1 MNEEG
6 EAPPKEAPFRESPR
20 LGPLR
25 ALGWLFV
32 FGLVAGGVLVG
43 ALAYRMLAPP
53 PEPIETIIR
62 ETPDVVRAVQ
72 DLARLE
78 SARMHMERVVDLRD
92 RGSSLFGL
100 VETEDA
106 ILLVAAADVSA
117 GVDLTRMQD
126 GDVVIEPDIQRAT
139 IVLPPP
145 EIFEARLDNEH
156 TYVHTRET
164 SALAEPSSQLETR
177 ARQEAERTLRT
188 SALDAGL
195 LERARQNAKSTIEVL
210 VRSLGFDE
218 VRVRFSD
225 EPELAA
231 ETTETL
237 D

>member
-1 MNEEG
+1 MSETG
-6 EAPPKEAPFRESPR
+6 DTDTKPVTPPTQPPAR
-20 LGPLR
+20 LGPLG

-32 FGLVAGGVLVG
+32 FALVAGGVLVG
-43 ALAYRMLAPP
+43 ALAYRMLAPT
-53 PEPIETIIR
+53 PEPIETIVR

-117 GVDLTRMQD
+117 GVDLTRMHD
-126 GDVVIEPDIQRAT
+126 GDVVIEPDVHRAT

-145 EIFEARLDNEH
+145 EIFDARLDNEH

-164 SALAEPSSQLETR
+164 SALAEASPELETR

-188 SALDAGL
+188 SAMEAGL
-195 LERARQNAKSTIEVL
+195 LERARRNAKTTIEVL

-218 VRVRFSD
+218 VHVSFSD
-225 EPELAA
+225 EEPGDAA
-231 ETTETL
+231 ETL

>member
-1 MNEEG
+1 M
-6 EAPPKEAPFRESPR
+6 
-20 LGPLR
+20 R

-32 FGLVAGGVLVG
+32 FGLIAGGVLVG
-43 ALAYRMLAPP
+43 ALAYRMLAPT
-53 PEPIETIIR
+53 PEPIETIVR
-62 ETPDVVRAVQ
+62 ESPDVVRAVQ

-117 GVDLTRMQD
+117 GVDLTRMRD
-126 GDVVIEPDIQRAT
+126 GDVIIEPDIHRAT

-145 EIFEARLDNEH
+145 EIFDARLDNER

-164 SALAEPSSQLETR
+164 STLAEASPELETR

-188 SALDAGL
+188 SATEAGL
-195 LERARQNAKSTIEVL
+195 LNRARQNAKTTIEAL
-210 VRSLGFDE
+210 VHSLGFDD

-225 EPELAA
+225 EPDHGSPQ
-231 ETTETL
+231 TL

>member
-1 MNEEG
+1 MSEEG
-6 EAPPKEAPFRESPR
+6 AEPAPSPDKESPR

-43 ALAYRMLAPP
+43 ALAYRMLAPT
-53 PEPIETIIR
+53 PEPVETIIR

-117 GVDLTRMQD
+117 GVDLTRMSD
-126 GDVVIEPDIQRAT
+126 GDVIIEPDLHRAT

-164 SALAEPSSQLETR
+164 STLAEPSPGLETR

-188 SALDAGL
+188 SAESAGL
-195 LERARQNAKSTIEVL
+195 LQRARQNAKTTIMAL

-218 VRVRFSD
+218 VEVRFSD
-225 EPELAA
+225 EPS
-231 ETTETL
+231 TGSVDTL